1 MKVGIGLPNAVPGA
15 SAELQVD
22 WAVQA
27 DAGPFSSVGVV
38 DRLNYPCHEPLTT
51 LSAAAEA
58 TDRIE
63 LATTVVIGPL
73 RPTDEL
79 MTSALSV
86 HEMSGGRLTL
96 GLAIGARKDD
106 YEVAGAPLAGRGE
119 RLSSQL
125 VEMRRAWSYPGR
137 EPSGPRVIVGGGSDA
152 SFARVARFADGYV
165 HGGGP
170 PRAFAR
176 ARDRVLTAWE
186 DFSRP
191 GRPRF
196 WGQGYFALGNDD
208 TIRQGREYMLDYY
221 AFTGPFA
228 RRIAEG
234 LLTTPQAVAQLVRG
248 YAEAGCDELLLFPA
262 VGELDQVDR
271 LADVLGRGV
280 G

>member
-1 MKVGIGLPNAVPGA
+1 MPGA

-22 WAVQA
+22 WAVRA
-27 DAGPFSSVGVV
+27 DAGPFSSVGVL
-38 DRLNYPCHEPLTT
+38 DRLNYPCHEPLGT
-51 LSAAAEA
+51 LSAAATA

-79 MTSALSV
+79 MRSALSV
-86 HEMSGGRLTL
+86 HEISAGRFTL

-106 YEVAGAPLAGRGE
+106 YEVAGVPLAGRGE
-119 RLSSQL
+119 RLSGQL
-125 VEMRRAWSYPGR
+125 VEMRSAWSYPGR
-137 EPSGPRVIVGGGSDA
+137 GSVGPPVIVGGGSDA
-152 SFARVARFADGYV
+152 SFGRVARYADGYV

-176 ARDRVLTAWE
+176 ARERVLTAWE

-196 WGQGYFALGNDD
+196 WGQGYFALGDD
-208 TIRQGREYMLDYY
+208 ETLMRAREYMLDYY

-234 LLTTPQAVAQLVRG
+234 LLTTPQAIAQFVRG
-248 YAEAGCDELLLFPA
+248 YAEAGCDELLLFPGVA
-262 VGELDQVDR
+262 ELDQVDG